1 MGDQTPASRKM
12 GYDTHASV
20 LLLVLFIHSTNMYC
34 ASRISKH
41 IAKSWGNYNERDSL
55 CPPEV
60 YSPVAHFYHLCLLNP
75 TGLCSAASLPLPIS
89 GVLGGLTELM
99 QQKGHKPRLAPRQRL
114 KKCELL
120 VTAATLFQQ
129 DHIQVALHSRI
140 YCHLFATPVPKG
152 CPQSP
157 LSHLLEGEDLVCKY
171 SIRKPK
177 DLTGAETPHEVL
189 EIFSFGPWEKT
200 HLF

>member
-1 MGDQTPASRKM
+1 MHREYPST
-12 GYDTHASV
+12 V
-20 LLLVLFIHSTNMYC
+20 LSPEETITSET
-34 ASRISKH
+34 
-41 IAKSWGNYNERDSL
+41 DSL
-55 CPPEV
+55 CPPEA

-114 KKCELL
+114 KQCELL

-129 DHIQVALHSRI
+129 DHIQGALHSRI
-140 YCHLFATPVPKG
+140 YCHLFATPVPRG

-189 EIFSFGPWEKT
+189 EIFWALRENSSLLIWGDLR
-200 HLF
+200 LFEGVQDLIYQTR